1 MKPDFIE
8 IFQSIRAV
16 LQPYT
21 AVGFETSINS
31 DTAFE
36 LYTAQVVTLN
46 HKNQKLYF
54 AGVKILKNQ
63 VSFYLMFI
71 YMHPELN
78 QLLHPDLLQLLK
90 GKCCFHIKK
99 LDDHLLNLISQ
110 ALDIGFTHYKQQG
123 WA

>member
-1 MKPDFIE
+1 MKTDFIE

-21 AVGFETSINS
+21 VVGFETSINT

-36 LYTAQVVTLN
+36 LYTAQEVTVN
-46 HKNQKLYF
+46 QKKQKLYF

-63 VSFYLMFI
+63 VSFYLMSI
-71 YMHPELN
+71 YIEPELKK
-78 QLLHPDLLQLLK
+78 LLHPDLLQLLN

-99 LDDHLLNLISQ
+99 LDEHLLNLISQ